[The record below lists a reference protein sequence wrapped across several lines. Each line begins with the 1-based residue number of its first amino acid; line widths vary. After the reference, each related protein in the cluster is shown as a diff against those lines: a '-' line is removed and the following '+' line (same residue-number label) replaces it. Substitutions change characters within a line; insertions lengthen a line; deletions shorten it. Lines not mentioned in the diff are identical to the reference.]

1 MLANKRR
8 RQYKSLLVG
17 KYQTFAL
24 TESFLILIRVRD
36 IVFFFCGFRQMKSEH
51 RNAIRRRPR

>member
-36 IVFFFCGFRQMKSEH
+36 IVFFFAVLDR
-51 RNAIRRRPR
+51 